1 MLGIGANVRCHDID
15 FRPNERRNFLSEAAG
30 EALLLGHTEIA
41 WVTGNA
47 ALAAAVG
54 EAHEG
59 AFPVHPHREGG
70 NFADVDLGVEAE
82 AAFDGSA

>member
-15 FRPNERRNFLSEAAG
+15 LRPDEGRNFLSEATG
-30 EALLLGHTEIA
+30 EALLFGHAELA

-70 NFADVDLGVEAE
+70 DFADVDLGVEAE
-82 AAFDGSA
+82 AALDRSA